1 VGARTNAPTG
11 AGRHTDQRPQTRDH
25 DRFVRVCRVRV
36 RQVVMANTTA
46 SRHLINKYRNLEGYF
61 DKTGPDSD
69 ADMKYPRP
77 DATLDRRGGDR
88 EL

>member
-1 VGARTNAPTG
+1 MWAHA
-11 AGRHTDQRPQTRDH
+11 HMH
-25 DRFVRVCRVRV
+25 
-36 RQVVMANTTA
+36 RQVQADTQI
-46 SRHLINKYRNLEGYF
+46 SDHRHVTMTGLCVFINKYRNLEGYF